1 MENDFVVGA
10 TVWNFNDFNS
20 ESRVDAIPHINEKA
34 LVTADRRPKASY
46 YYYKAVLSKEPFV
59 SIPTQQW
66 KVRGGREDA
75 PDAGVCTQPVEV
87 FANTRQVELFL
98 NGRSLG
104 VQPVE
109 EHCAQFRVPYRS
121 GENVLERIRART
133 TGRELRDVLK
143 IDFRMQTPMISATDG
158 CRSKRSP
165 LTAARPVFSMMRLK
179 TITCGCPTSRI
190 GKEAGGMWAAASIVG
205 TASALAAIIISWV
218 RRSIRCTRPSC
229 GA

>member
-1 MENDFVVGA
+1 MRIHSFEPSLYDHSEEFQILYFKHHLKVLMENDFVVGA

-75 PDAGVCTQPVEV
+75 PGRRRLYAAVEV

-109 EHCAQFRVPYRS
+109 EHWRAVSRSVPFRRERAGAAFALGRRGGSCA
-121 GENVLERIRART
+121 
-133 TGRELRDVLK
+133 
-143 IDFRMQTPMISATDG
+143 M
-158 CRSKRSP
+158 C
-165 LTAARPVFSMMRLK
+165 
-179 TITCGCPTSRI
+179 
-190 GKEAGGMWAAASIVG
+190 
-205 TASALAAIIISWV
+205 
-218 RRSIRCTRPSC
+218 
-229 GA
+229 